1 MQKHTPINFS
11 DYALVYG
18 SQACGLLAAWMT
30 FESGADFLDV
40 IVGGCNG
47 LILGTFLLLTGLI
60 IVRQPPAV
68 LTRIANGEPVD
79 PPKESEKGKGKD
91 KEL

>member
-30 FESGADFLDV
+30 FESGADCLDV
-40 IVGGCNG
+40 IIEGCNG
-47 LILGTFLLLTGLI
+47 LITGTFLILVGLI

-79 PPKESEKGKGKD
+79 PPKKSGKEKD
-91 KEL
+91 KEM